1 MTNVARGGLVPI
13 GLLLV
18 WEVAGRLG
26 AIPVESLSMPSRM
39 WTAGVV
45 LLRDGVLLSATTQT
59 LHTTLEGLAL
69 ATLLGVAVG
78 IIFGL
83 FPRMQGVVGP
93 TLEVLR
99 PVPPVAFIPLALLIF
114 GFGVALEVSIIVL
127 ASVWPVLIVTVA
139 AVRGIDPRLIE
150 VGRVLELSLARRIK
164 TIVLPATAARIGVGV
179 RIAAGVAL
187 VVAITVEI
195 VLNPRGL
202 GYEMIVAQQK
212 LQVDILFALIL
223 WTGCVGVLFNFLVA
237 NVERRWLPRVS

>member
-1 MTNVARGGLVPI
+1 MKNVARGVLVPL
-13 GLLLV
+13 GLPLL

-26 AIPVESLSMPSRM
+26 VIPVDSVSMPSSM
-39 WTAGVV
+39 WSAGVI
-45 LLRDGVLLSATTQT
+45 LLRDGVLLAATAQT
-59 LHTTLEGLAL
+59 LHTTLEGLAF
-69 ATLLGVAVG
+69 ATLLGVGVG
-78 IIFGL
+78 IVFGL
-83 FPRMQGVVGP
+83 FPRLQGVVGP

-139 AVRGIDPRLIE
+139 AVRGIEPRLIE
-150 VGRVLELSLARRIK
+150 VGHVLELSLVRRIK
-164 TIVLPATAARIGVGV
+164 TIVLPATAARIGVGI
-179 RIAAGVAL
+179 RIAAAVAL

-223 WTGCVGVLFNFLVA
+223 WTGCVGVLFNLLVA
-237 NVERRWLPRVS
+237 QVERRWLPRVS

>member
-1 MTNVARGGLVPI
+1 MKNVARGALVPL
-13 GLLLV
+13 GLLLL

-26 AIPVESLSMPSRM
+26 VIPVDSVSMPSSM
-39 WTAGVV
+39 WSAGVI
-45 LLRDGVLLSATTQT
+45 LLRDGVLLAATAQT
-59 LHTTLEGLAL
+59 LHTTLQGLAF
-69 ATLLGVAVG
+69 AILLGVAVG
-78 IIFGL
+78 IVFGL
-83 FPRMQGVVGP
+83 FPRVQGVVGP

-127 ASVWPVLIVTVA
+127 ASVWPILIVTVA
-139 AVRGIDPRLIE
+139 AVRGIEPRLIE
-150 VGRVLELSLARRIK
+150 VGRVLELSLVRRLK
-164 TIVLPATAARIGVGV
+164 TIVLPATAARIGVGI

-223 WTGCVGVLFNFLVA
+223 WTGCVGVLFNLLVA
-237 NVERRWLPRVS
+237 QVERRWLPRVS

>member
-1 MTNVARGGLVPI
+1 MKNVARGALVPL
-13 GLLLV
+13 GLLLL

-26 AIPVESLSMPSRM
+26 MIPVDSVSMPSSM
-39 WTAGVV
+39 WSAGAT
-45 LLRDGVLLSATTQT
+45 LLRDGVLLSATVQT
-59 LHTTLEGLAL
+59 LHTTLQGLAF
-69 ATLLGVAVG
+69 AILLGVAVG
-78 IIFGL
+78 IVFGL
-83 FPRMQGVVGP
+83 FPRVQGVVGP

-127 ASVWPVLIVTVA
+127 ASVWPILIVTVA
-139 AVRGIDPRLIE
+139 AVRGIEPRLIE
-150 VGRVLELSLARRIK
+150 VGHVLELSLVRRIK
-164 TIVLPATAARIGVGV
+164 TIVLPATAARIGVGI

-223 WTGCVGVLFNFLVA
+223 WTGCVGVLFNLFVA
-237 NVERRWLPRVS
+237 QVERRWLPRVS

>member
-1 MTNVARGGLVPI
+1 MWRAGL
-13 GLLLV
+13 
-18 WEVAGRLG
+18 
-26 AIPVESLSMPSRM
+26 
-39 WTAGVV
+39 T
-45 LLRDGVLLSATTQT
+45 LLRDGVLLSATAQT
-59 LHTTLEGLAL
+59 LHTTLEGLAF

-78 IIFGL
+78 IVFGL
-83 FPRMQGVVGP
+83 FPRVQGVVGP

-114 GFGVALEVSIIVL
+114 GFGVSLEVSIIVL
-127 ASVWPVLIVTVA
+127 ASVWPILIVTVA

-223 WTGCVGVLFNFLVA
+223 WTGCVGVLFNLLVA
-237 NVERRWLPRVS
+237 QVERRWLPRVS

>member
-1 MTNVARGGLVPI
+1 MTNVARGGLVPL
-13 GLLLV
+13 GLLLI

-26 AIPVESLSMPSRM
+26 LIPVESLSMPSSM
-39 WTAGVV
+39 WRAGLT
-45 LLRDGVLLSATTQT
+45 LLRDGVLVSATAQT
-59 LHTTLEGLAL
+59 LHTTLEGLAF

-78 IIFGL
+78 IVFGL
-83 FPRMQGVVGP
+83 FPRVQGVVGP

-114 GFGVALEVSIIVL
+114 GFGVSLEVSIIVL
-127 ASVWPVLIVTVA
+127 ASVWPILIVTVA

-223 WTGCVGVLFNFLVA
+223 WTGCVGVLFNLLVA
-237 NVERRWLPRVS
+237 QVERRWLPRVS

>member
-1 MTNVARGGLVPI
+1 VTNVVRGVLVPL

-18 WEVAGRLG
+18 WEMAGRLG
-26 AIPVESLSMPSRM
+26 AIPVDSVSMPSRM
-39 WTAGVV
+39 WTAGVT
-45 LLRDGVLLSATTQT
+45 LLRDGV
-59 LHTTLEGLAL
+59 
-69 ATLLGVAVG
+69 G
-78 IIFGL
+78 IVFGL
-83 FPRMQGVVGP
+83 FPRVQGVVGP

-114 GFGVALEVSIIVL
+114 GFGVALEVTIIVL

-139 AVRGIDPRLIE
+139 AVRGIEPRLVE

-212 LQVDILFALIL
+212 LQVDILFALIV
-223 WTGCVGVLFNFLVA
+223 WTGCVGVLFNLLVA
-237 NVERRWLPRVS
+237 YAERRWLPRVS

>member
-1 MTNVARGGLVPI
+1 MTNVVRGGLVPL
-13 GLLLV
+13 GLLLI

-26 AIPVESLSMPSRM
+26 LIPVESLSMPSRM
-39 WTAGVV
+39 WRAGLT
-45 LLRDGVLLSATTQT
+45 LLRDGVLLSATAQT
-59 LHTTLEGLAL
+59 LHTTLEGLAF

-78 IIFGL
+78 IVFGL
-83 FPRMQGVVGP
+83 FPRVQGVVGP

-114 GFGVALEVSIIVL
+114 GFGVSLEVSIIVL
-127 ASVWPVLIVTVA
+127 ASVWPILIVTVA

-223 WTGCVGVLFNFLVA
+223 WTGCVGVLFNLLVA
-237 NVERRWLPRVS
+237 QVERRWLPRVS

>member
-1 MTNVARGGLVPI
+1 
-13 GLLLV
+13 
-18 WEVAGRLG
+18 
-26 AIPVESLSMPSRM
+26 M
-39 WTAGVV
+39 WTAGVT
-45 LLRDGVLLSATTQT
+45 LLRDGVLLSATAQT
-59 LHTTLEGLAL
+59 LHTTLQGLAV
-69 ATLLGVAVG
+69 ATLLGAGVG
-78 IIFGL
+78 IVFGL
-83 FPRMQGVVGP
+83 FPRVQGVVGP

-114 GFGVALEVSIIVL
+114 GFGVALEVTIIVL

-139 AVRGIDPRLIE
+139 AVRGIEPRLVE

-212 LQVDILFALIL
+212 LQVDILFALIV
-223 WTGCVGVLFNFLVA
+223 WTGCVGVLFNLLVA
-237 NVERRWLPRVS
+237 YAERRWLPRVS

>member
-1 MTNVARGGLVPI
+1 MRNVARGALVPL
-13 GLLLV
+13 GLLLL

-26 AIPVESLSMPSRM
+26 VIPVDSVSMPSSM
-39 WTAGVV
+39 WSAGVT
-45 LLRDGVLLSATTQT
+45 LLRDGMLLAATMQT
-59 LHTTLEGLAL
+59 LQTTLEGLAF

-78 IIFGL
+78 IVFGL
-83 FPRMQGVVGP
+83 FPRVQGVVGP

-139 AVRGIDPRLIE
+139 AVRGIEPRLIE
-150 VGRVLELSLARRIK
+150 VGHVLELSLVRRIK
-164 TIVLPATAARIGVGV
+164 TIVLPATAARIGVGI

-223 WTGCVGVLFNFLVA
+223 WTGCVGVLFNLFVA
-237 NVERRWLPRVS
+237 QVERRWLPRVS